1 MVALGT
7 SGTAYVIKPVLDE
20 IFVNKDQDMLKLLPL
35 AVVFLYTLK
44 GFGRYIQAYYISF
57 IGSDIIRIV
66 RDKFLAHILK
76 QDIKFFNLKHGGE
89 LISRV
94 GGDIAAIQGA
104 VSTSIAI
111 LITESLTILALLVV
125 VIYQSP
131 TLAFYGLVV
140 LPGIIYPLSILA
152 NKMKKLAKQGQ
163 EKSAVLMSILSEIF
177 NNVEIIIA
185 NNSQQIKV
193 DKFKKQNLEIFTL
206 GMKGVKAN
214 ALVSPLMEIVGSL
227 AAGIVIFMGGM
238 EVMEGTLTV
247 GEFFSFMTAL
257 FMLYTP
263 IKRISTVYNGFQV
276 AIAANERINNILSY
290 KSEILEGKDSINNT
304 IQKVEFK
311 NISLKYDD
319 KLALNNI
326 NLSASLGEK
335 VALVGDSGGG
345 KSSLVN
351 LILRFYEPCEG
362 QLNFDG
368 ININNFTFKSLRDSI
383 SIVTQRVYIFNDT
396 VAANIS
402 FGHQYNEQ
410 KVIDVLKKAHAL
422 DFVNNL
428 PNGLH
433 TKLDEFGS
441 NLSGGQRQRIAIAR
455 ALYKDPKILIFDEAT
470 SALDNESESIITKVL
485 DEVSK
490 DKITFIIAHRLSTVK
505 NANKIAV
512 FKDGNI
518 ICQGTQEKL
527 LKDCEEYKRLYNLS
541 R

>member
-1 MVALGT
+1 
-7 SGTAYVIKPVLDE
+7 
-20 IFVNKDQDMLKLLPL
+20 
-35 AVVFLYTLK
+35 
-44 GFGRYIQAYYISF
+44 
-57 IGSDIIRIV
+57 
-66 RDKFLAHILK
+66 
-76 QDIKFFNLKHGGE
+76 
-89 LISRV
+89 
-94 GGDIAAIQGA
+94 
-104 VSTSIAI
+104 
-111 LITESLTILALLVV
+111 

-193 DKFKKQNLEIFTL
+193 DKFKKQNLEIFKL

-290 KSEILEGKDSINNT
+290 KSEILEGKDLVNST
-304 IQKVEFK
+304 IKKVEFK

-335 VALVGDSGGG
+335 VAL
-345 KSSLVN
+345 L
-351 LILRFYEPCEG
+351 
-362 QLNFDG
+362 
-368 ININNFTFKSLRDSI
+368 
-383 SIVTQRVYIFNDT
+383 
-396 VAANIS
+396 
-402 FGHQYNEQ
+402 
-410 KVIDVLKKAHAL
+410 
-422 DFVNNL
+422 
-428 PNGLH
+428 
-433 TKLDEFGS
+433 
-441 NLSGGQRQRIAIAR
+441 
-455 ALYKDPKILIFDEAT
+455 
-470 SALDNESESIITKVL
+470 
-485 DEVSK
+485 
-490 DKITFIIAHRLSTVK
+490 
-505 NANKIAV
+505 
-512 FKDGNI
+512 
-518 ICQGTQEKL
+518 
-527 LKDCEEYKRLYNLS
+527 
-541 R
+541 